1 MERKKNKELRIKEN
15 CASYGA
21 ISFPLHFL
29 VKYGILQRMRGKNQA
44 QQEFNERITPVSVF
58 LEYYNKNI
66 PESYPHATLQALRA
80 FQVAYPAL
88 FHNNEE
94 WSIDK
99 HRKRLMD
106 WLPSYREA

>member
-1 MERKKNKELRIKEN
+1 
-15 CASYGA
+15 
-21 ISFPLHFL
+21 
-29 VKYGILQRMRGKNQA
+29 MRGKNHA

-66 PESYPHATLQALRA
+66 PESYPHATPKALEQ
-80 FQVAYPAL
+80 FQITYPTL
-88 FHNNEE
+88 FQNNEE

-106 WLPSYREA
+106 WLPSYKEAV